1 MKKFLIRNR
10 KPVMDS
16 SAQGS
21 SSAMDPHNNN
31 NNDLYPI
38 NSGGGNRSTYTSESQ
53 DSFGDLQ
60 PMFTQ
65 EDRTADKENSVAVSG
80 TPFINDTNLNLNP
93 TISIAKSSVFTKDS
107 TDYMGGKSIFSKGKM
122 TLSYS
127 TKPSTAPSTAIT
139 GDSVGSG
146 SGKKGQLRF
155 GLPLQILEL
164 PEDSHGVEIDLQQ
177 AIQEKLHQLS
187 EDCSYTI
194 NQFNNSLANLSTT
207 VINIIDCLK
216 GFIKFINS
224 SKERSDY
231 KSTEWR
237 FDTYNNIYIRRLMVV
252 YLNLYDNLLTDDA
265 YLKLKLLLT
274 KNFNDFISTLSSS
287 NVKQKNNSQKL
298 NASMSDKGGP
308 YVLQKPQNYAV
319 GINGSQRL
327 PNENVVHS
335 IMGKMAS
342 SSASVK
348 EQNGS
353 FIAPI
358 LRGLGTSMN
367 VMCLYFAYPNPTE
380 FHYKLAKSLHDLFD
394 EIHIMVVKNKIE
406 LAATTIPGPPVTAE
420 PLNGKDNL
428 PSPQPLGDSGRSLPS
443 TFIPQ
448 VNYTARFKLPFRV
461 PTDITKPPMSMSISL
476 ESTTRVSGTVGGYI
490 YPMINVKTQ
499 PHLQSYAN
507 SKFAVSCGHV
517 CLDQNGDSGGE
528 SIQYPHVSVP
538 SKVVIL
544 LYKQALVSQ
553 YQKFNS
559 MTTDGISAN
568 QMPLVEARAAYS
580 QVIQQVDQMFPPK
593 RVKVV
598 DPRTKQM
605 KYEISNLPI
614 HRFGQIIWGE
624 RALIDAGKKKRL
636 SDLAVIK
643 VNRNLICDAN
653 FLGDDIPF
661 NEYDQSLMFD
671 NLYVRSIVPLRRAEV
686 AQIDGIDINEI
697 DDEAPV
703 SDMAA
708 SNVYDGI
715 NVFKYG
721 STSKFT
727 KGNLNGIK
735 LVYWFDG
742 AIQSSEF
749 IVNSIESNS
758 AFAAGGDSGLWVLT
772 KCEDC
777 PPGSLS
783 ESKGLAVL
791 GMLHSYDGEFKQFG
805 LFSPMTEI
813 LSRLQAITSIK
824 WGIVGVSPT
833 KKEMAEMGLD
843 YADDEDDLESI
854 SGALSMASNATSEVD

>member
-1 MKKFLIRNR
+1 MKKFLSRNR
-10 KPVMDS
+10 K
-16 SAQGS
+16 
-21 SSAMDPHNNN
+21 SAMDQGTSTEMDG
-31 NNDLYPI
+31 NNDLYPV

-65 EDRTADKENSVAVSG
+65 EDRATGTADRDVSG
-80 TPFINDTNLNLNP
+80 TPFVNDTSLNLNP
-93 TISIAKSSVFTKDS
+93 SISITKYSVFTKDS
-107 TDYMGGKSIFSKGKM
+107 ADMGGKSIFSKGKM

-127 TKPSTAPSTAIT
+127 TKPSTAPSTALT
-139 GDSVGSG
+139 GDSTGSG

-155 GLPLQILEL
+155 GLPLQILDI
-164 PEDSHGVEIDLQQ
+164 PEESHGVEADLQL
-177 AIQEKLHQLS
+177 AIQEKLHELS
-187 EDCSYTI
+187 EDCSYTL
-194 NQFNNSLANLSTT
+194 NQFNNSLANLTTT

-216 GFIKFINS
+216 RFVAFINS
-224 SKERSDY
+224 ANERADY

-237 FDTYNNIYIRRLMVV
+237 FDTYNNIDTRRLMVV
-252 YLNLYDNLLTDDA
+252 YLNLYDNLLTDHA

-287 NVKQKNNSQKL
+287 NVKRKNSLQRTNS
-298 NASMSDKGGP
+298 SVSERSGS

-319 GINGSQRL
+319 GINGTLRL
-327 PNENVVHS
+327 PNESVVHS
-335 IMGKMAS
+335 IMNKMVS
-342 SSASVK
+342 SSVSIK

-358 LRGLGTSMN
+358 LRGLGTKMN

-380 FHYKLAKSLHDLFD
+380 YHYKLAKSLYDLYD
-394 EIHIMVVKNKIE
+394 DIHIMVVKNKIE
-406 LAATTIPGPPVTAE
+406 MAATTVPSPGPSAKPLEGKHFMAPTQSPSNTA
-420 PLNGKDNL
+420 KT
-428 PSPQPLGDSGRSLPS
+428 SQSA
-443 TFIPQ
+443 FIPQ

-461 PTDITKPPMSMSISL
+461 PSDITKPPMSMSISL
-476 ESTTRVSGTVGGYI
+476 ESTVRVSGTVGGYI

-499 PHLQSYAN
+499 PHLQSYAS

-517 CLDQNGDSGGE
+517 CLDSTGQSSPE
-528 SIQYPHVSVP
+528 STQYPHVAVP
-538 SKVVIL
+538 SKVLIL

-553 YQKFNS
+553 YQKISS
-559 MTTDGISAN
+559 MAAELDS
-568 QMPLVEARAAYS
+568 MPLIEAKVAYS

-593 RVKVV
+593 RVKIL
-598 DPRTKQM
+598 DPKTKQK
-605 KYEISNLPI
+605 KYEMANLPI

-624 RALIDAGKKKRL
+624 RTLIDLPEKRNSKRL

-643 VNRNLICDAN
+643 VNRNLTCDAN
-653 FLGDDIPF
+653 FLGDDISF
-661 NEYDQSLMFD
+661 NEYDPGLMFD
-671 NLYVRSIVPLRRAEV
+671 NLYVRDIVPLRRAKD
-686 AQIDGIDINEI
+686 AQVDGIDINEI
-697 DDEAPV
+697 DDEAPTLDTQ
-703 SDMAA
+703 SA
-708 SNVYDGI
+708 SKVFDGI
-715 NVFKYG
+715 SVFKYG

-727 KGNLNGIK
+727 RGNLNGIK
-735 LVYWFDG
+735 LVYWLDG

-813 LSRLQAITSIK
+813 LSRLQDITSIK
-824 WGIVGVSPT
+824 WGVVGVSPT
-833 KKEMAEMGLD
+833 KKEMVEMGLD
-843 YADDEDDLESI
+843 YADGEDDMESI
-854 SGALSMASNATSEVD
+854 SGAASMASNATSDVE